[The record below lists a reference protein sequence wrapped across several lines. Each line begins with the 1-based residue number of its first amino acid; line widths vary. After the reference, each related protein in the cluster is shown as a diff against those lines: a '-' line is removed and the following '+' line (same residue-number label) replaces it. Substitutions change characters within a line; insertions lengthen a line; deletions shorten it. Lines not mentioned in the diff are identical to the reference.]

1 MRLNAII
8 LVTGLLAFANAD
20 LVARKDIDYN
30 KGAPESHGVIGK
42 AGDDACLASSSA
54 RQDCIAKIIARVT
67 CTLTQN
73 QSVVNRDASR
83 LLKTATSGSLLSVTQ
98 HLLVPRSPIQIAL
111 LWATNSLLRSTIVK
125 SAGPLSTR
133 ANRTAAV
140 TRLAK
145 QHVVVPSPTRIAVT
159 SARLPPVLPLLKQ
172 QTPMTPSHPQLTI
185 AKSAGPPSTPV
196 NKTAM
201 VTRHARQGAYA
212 PALSGKAAASAS
224 PSIVRALRVKRP
236 LMFLRY
242 GRP

>member
-42 AGDDACLASSSA
+42 AGDDAC
-54 RQDCIAKIIARVT
+54 
-67 CTLTQN
+67 
-73 QSVVNRDASR
+73 DASR

>member
-42 AGDDACLASSSA
+42 AGDDACN
-54 RQDCIAKIIARVT
+54 R
-67 CTLTQN
+67 
-73 QSVVNRDASR
+73 SVVNRDASR
-83 LLKTATSGSLLSVTQ
+83 LLKTATSGSLLNVTQ
-98 HLLVPRSPIQIAL
+98 HLLVPRLPIQIAL

>member
-1 MRLNAII
+1 MLT
-8 LVTGLLAFANAD
+8 V
-20 LVARKDIDYN
+20 
-30 KGAPESHGVIGK
+30 
-42 AGDDACLASSSA
+42 
-54 RQDCIAKIIARVT
+54 RQ
-67 CTLTQN
+67 
-73 QSVVNRDASR
+73 DASR
-83 LLKTATSGSLLSVTQ
+83 LLKTATSGSLLNVTQ

-140 TRLAK
+140 TRLGK

-242 GRP
+242 ERP

>member
-42 AGDDACLASSSA
+42 AGDDACVALGCDASLPACLEQCAPGLHCEDYCACYLHSNPESICRQQGCVKA
-54 RQDCIAKIIARVT
+54 PQDCDKWE
-67 CTLTQN
+67 LTE
-73 QSVVNRDASR
+73 RD
-83 LLKTATSGSLLSVTQ
+83 TA
-98 HLLVPRSPIQIAL
+98 
-111 LWATNSLLRSTIVK
+111 
-125 SAGPLSTR
+125 SAGSAIADSDSIAVGDQQSPPIDHCQVCR
-133 ANRTAAV
+133 AAV
-140 TRLAK
+140 YTCQQNCR
-145 QHVVVPSPTRIAVT
+145 AVT

-242 GRP
+242 ERP

>member
-1 MRLNAII
+1 MLT
-8 LVTGLLAFANAD
+8 V
-20 LVARKDIDYN
+20 
-30 KGAPESHGVIGK
+30 
-42 AGDDACLASSSA
+42 
-54 RQDCIAKIIARVT
+54 RQ
-67 CTLTQN
+67 
-73 QSVVNRDASR
+73 DASR

>member
-42 AGDDACLASSSA
+42 AGDDACVALGCDSSLPA
-54 RQDCIAKIIARVT
+54 C
-67 CTLTQN
+67 LE
-73 QSVVNRDASR
+73 
-83 LLKTATSGSLLSVTQ
+83 
-98 HLLVPRSPIQIAL
+98 H
-111 LWATNSLLRSTIVK
+111 LLRSTIVK

-212 PALSGKAAASAS
+212 LALSGKAAASAS

>member
-20 LVARKDIDYN
+20 LVARKDTDYN

-42 AGDDACLASSSA
+42 AGDDAC
-54 RQDCIAKIIARVT
+54 
-67 CTLTQN
+67 N

-83 LLKTATSGSLLSVTQ
+83 LLKTAISGSLLNVTQ

-125 SAGPLSTR
+125 SVGPLSTR

-145 QHVVVPSPTRIAVT
+145 QHVVVPLPTRIAVT
-159 SARLPPVLPLLKQ
+159 NARLPPVLPLFKK
-172 QTPMTPSHPQLTI
+172 QTPMTPSHPRLTI

-201 VTRHARQGAYA
+201 VTRHARQRAYV

-242 GRP
+242 ERP

>member
-1 MRLNAII
+1 MLT
-8 LVTGLLAFANAD
+8 V
-20 LVARKDIDYN
+20 
-30 KGAPESHGVIGK
+30 
-42 AGDDACLASSSA
+42 
-54 RQDCIAKIIARVT
+54 RQ
-67 CTLTQN
+67 
-73 QSVVNRDASR
+73 DASR
-83 LLKTATSGSLLSVTQ
+83 LLKTATSGSLLNVTQ
-98 HLLVPRSPIQIAL
+98 HLLVPRLPIQIAL

-242 GRP
+242 ERP